1 MCHAPSSPIIGTV
14 DGKTVIIRL
23 ELQLAGDSLTGRAS
37 DGTGAARD
45 FAGWLGLVAALD
57 ALVAGTA
64 AGPGAPGGD
73 DFTSSVPR
81 GKP

>member
-1 MCHAPSSPIIGTV
+1 MGMV

-23 ELQLAGDSLTGRAS
+23 ELRLAGDSLTGRAS

-57 ALVAGTA
+57 ALVAGA
-64 AGPGAPGGD
+64 PSVPGAPDSD
-73 DFTSSVPR
+73 DLTSSVPR